1 MELSAQSLLNAQ
13 KIAAELS
20 ADSPKIIAL
29 SNEIANMIL
38 SGLHAKKKSGV
49 GDDFWQYRELGTGET
64 ASRIDWR
71 KTAKGDGIFIKEKE
85 AQSPKRFQFWVD
97 NSPKMHYS
105 SQSDVPSKIET
116 ASALGIGLFRA
127 LYEIEER
134 PEILGQNKNNV
145 SPNQLLS
152 SFQRMGKTNPAPNKV
167 GDVFL
172 FSDGLN
178 EIKYWQ
184 EILSKIKAK
193 NGRLF
198 LIIIN
203 DPSEIEFDFQGRIIF
218 KVEGEE
224 IQIEDC
230 GAIKNDYLSRIRN
243 HFSQLSEIVK
253 NLDGQIY
260 FHKTNDAILP
270 FAKTL
275 WQNIANN
282 QIPIRSGGANA

>member
-49 GDDFWQYRELGTGET
+49 GDDFWQYRELGQGET

-97 NSPKMHYS
+97 NSPKMLYS
-105 SQSDVPSKIET
+105 SQSDLPSKIET
-116 ASALGIGLFRA
+116 ASALVIGLFRA

-145 SPNQLLS
+145 SPQQLLAS
-152 SFQRMGKTNPAPNKV
+152 LLRLGTTTPAPNKA
-167 GDVFL
+167 GDVFI

-184 EILSKIKAK
+184 DILSKIKAK
-193 NGRLF
+193 NGRIF
-198 LIIIN
+198 LILIN
-203 DPSEIEFDFQGRIIF
+203 DPTEIEFDFKGRIIF
-218 KVEGEE
+218 KDEE
-224 IQIEDC
+224 EKIQIEDC
-230 GAIKNDYLSRIRN
+230 GAIKNEYLSRIRN
-243 HFSQLSEIVK
+243 HFSQLSEIVTS
-253 NLDGQIY
+253 LDGQIY
-260 FHKTNDAILP
+260 FHKTDEVIVP
-270 FAKTL
+270 FAKNL
-275 WQNIANN
+275 WQNIANFQFPN
-282 QIPIRSGGANA
+282 IRGGANA